1 MSDGSFSWED
11 GSAYNFENWYDGEPN
26 SPGNEGEDCVEMY
39 PIWAGQWNDA
49 YCLNYQQYVCMTIKR
64 KTILKNSQLVLL
76 FVHPCENHTVG
87 LLKIA
92 TI

>member
-39 PIWAGQWNDA
+39 PIWNGQWNDA
-49 YCLNYQQYVCMTIKR
+49 YCLNYQQYVCMTSKR
-64 KTILKNSQLVLL
+64 KTILKNTQLVL
-76 FVHPCENHTVG
+76 
-87 LLKIA
+87 
-92 TI
+92 

>member
-39 PIWAGQWNDA
+39 PMWGGQWNDA
-49 YCLNYQQYVCMTIKR
+49 YCLNYQQYVCMTSKR
-64 KTILKNSQLVLL
+64 KTFLKKYTTASIICTSLRQS
-76 FVHPCENHTVG
+76 VG
-87 LLKIA
+87 LLKIT